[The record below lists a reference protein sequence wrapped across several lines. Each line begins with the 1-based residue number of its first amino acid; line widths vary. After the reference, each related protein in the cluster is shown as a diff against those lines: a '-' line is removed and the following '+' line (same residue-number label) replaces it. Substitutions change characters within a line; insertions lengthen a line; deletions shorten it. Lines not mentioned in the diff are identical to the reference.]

1 MSTRP
6 IVLDDRREQRLY
18 DHSVV
23 LRLAKYLRGHGR
35 LLTMGLASI
44 CVYSATVVTL
54 PWLVKLV
61 VDSYVQ
67 ARDVSA
73 IDLAGAAYLIVAT
86 VQMATSY
93 FHNRLNVF
101 VSFRVIQQLRDD
113 AFSHIHRLSMSF
125 FDRNEAGRVM
135 SRVQNDTRE
144 VEGFVSLAVMSLA
157 RHPQHSRHRSGDVHN
172 EPRAG
177 DYHPSLRAY
186 PHRRHVDLAAPVPRA
201 GIKVETRVCRCQ
213 RPSPGNHIRDQGR
226 PESEQGAR

>member
-6 IVLDDRREQRLY
+6 IVLDDRRDQRLY

-35 LLTMGLASI
+35 LVTMGLASI

-73 IDLAGAAYLIVAT
+73 IDLAGAAYLIIAT

-93 FHNRLNVF
+93 FHSRLNAF
-101 VSFRVIQQLRDD
+101 VSLQMIQNRHPPWAPSCAAFAGGIRDD
-113 AFSHIHRLSMSF
+113 AFDHIHRLSMSF
-125 FDRNEAGRVM
+125 FDRNEA
-135 SRVQNDTRE
+135 DE
-144 VEGFVSLAVMSLA
+144 
-157 RHPQHSRHRSGDVHN
+157 
-172 EPRAG
+172 
-177 DYHPSLRAY
+177 
-186 PHRRHVDLAAPVPRA
+186 
-201 GIKVETRVCRCQ
+201 
-213 RPSPGNHIRDQGR
+213 
-226 PESEQGAR
+226 